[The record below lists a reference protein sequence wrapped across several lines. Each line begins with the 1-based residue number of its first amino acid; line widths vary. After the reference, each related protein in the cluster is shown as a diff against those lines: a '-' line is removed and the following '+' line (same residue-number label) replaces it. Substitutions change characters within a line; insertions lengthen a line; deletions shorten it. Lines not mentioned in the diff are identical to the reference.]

1 MRAPVRLPPARSVAA
16 VLAVLAGVASPL
28 LIGACTGSGS
38 TTGSSVSGPPGTDP
52 VSPDTTMFTEPSTT
66 HPTTTSSTSTS
77 STSTSTTSSTTST
90 TSTTS
95 TLPGRGLVPF
105 LADGSAVPPLPLSTA
120 QAIYEAIGRGD
131 DESLRALIIRG
142 RLRANVVS
150 PGNDD
155 LVTRMRAE
163 AADGTGTPLA
173 DIRRILET
181 PAAVTADGAVVWPG
195 VAVKEPATWDA
206 ADEEVLRALGFGPDA
221 IAATRAKG
229 KYVDERIVISAEG
242 TWTGFLVG
250 N

>member
-77 STSTSTTSSTTST
+77 STSTSTTSSTTS
-90 TSTTS
+90 TS